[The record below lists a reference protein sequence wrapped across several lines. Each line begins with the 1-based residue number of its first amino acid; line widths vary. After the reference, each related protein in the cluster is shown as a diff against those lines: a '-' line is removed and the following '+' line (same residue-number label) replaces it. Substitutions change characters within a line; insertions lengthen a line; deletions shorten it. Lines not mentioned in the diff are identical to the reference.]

1 MLRALGKFLETATA
15 EAPWISPTW
24 TSSLRPFNI
33 IKRVLGAEAWTGF
46 PHENGLK
53 NHAWA
58 GNWTAWTRLG
68 QGLDGKSRCLDR
80 LFSVPAHLATSCSWT
95 RAGPSTARRLWLDL
109 SRSAWRGSI
118 IRQGGPAPL
127 GERLASLPR
136 ERACLGE
143 GPPIQ
148 AVKDFEGEESP
159 WRARAPRRHKQR
171 GFGWAATQRPMSQKK
186 LRPHRVMKQ
195 SHYSA
200 VTCSTRT
207 DENHVKNVPTL
218 SLGLSG
224 SG

>member
-118 IRQGGPAPL
+118 IRQGGPAPH

-143 GPPIQ
+143 APPIQ
-148 AVKDFEGEESP
+148 AVKDFEGEGSP

-171 GFGWAATQRPMSQKK
+171 GFGWADTQQLCQRHHCIALARHVHASI
-186 LRPHRVMKQ
+186 
-195 SHYSA
+195 
-200 VTCSTRT
+200 TCLPGADTPLTCTQAAASLCRLSTPCT
-207 DENHVKNVPTL
+207 
-218 SLGLSG
+218 
-224 SG
+224 